1 MNKKYNNKDL
11 LEARG
16 HDWKTNKIWK
26 LSQEDK
32 KTMQQMYIYIHHTWK
47 KN

>member
-11 LEARG
+11 LEASG

-26 LSQEDK
+26 LSQEDD
-32 KTMQQMYIYIHHTWK
+32 TAGVRIHLIHIS
-47 KN
+47 